1 MHPYL
6 LKEVIMNMI
15 PKKLHYCW
23 FGKKEKP
30 ALIKRCI
37 ESWKKYLPDFEIIEW
52 NEENF
57 DVVNSIE
64 FVKRNYLKKNYAY
77 VSDYVS
83 LYAIY
88 SQGGI
93 YLDTDCEIIRNLDDF
108 LCNEAFAG
116 MELDYMG
123 IGLFGAVAGHPWVEE
138 ILKYYQG
145 ITYEIG
151 GKEEIIGPY
160 IFTLISEE
168 HGFKKENVHQDLNNG
183 VHVYP
188 SEYFT
193 PKNWCNFNIN
203 LTKNSYAIHH
213 FYGSWVSLD
222 ARCNLLETH
231 IVALLKT
238 IDDLRVENTHL
249 KDSLTLITNNSD
261 TSRQET

>member
-1 MHPYL
+1 
-6 LKEVIMNMI
+6 MI

-23 FGKKEKP
+23 FGKGEKP
-30 ALIKRCI
+30 ALTKRCI
-37 ESWKKYLPDFEIIEW
+37 ESWKKYLSDYEIIEW

-64 FVKRNYLKKNYAY
+64 FVKRNYLKKHYSN
-77 VSDYVS
+77 VKDYVS
-83 LYAIY
+83 LYAIH

-93 YLDTDCEIIRNLDDF
+93 ALDTDCEIIKNLDDF
-108 LCNEAFAG
+108 LGNEAFAG
-116 MELDYMG
+116 IELDYMAAS
-123 IGLFGAVAGHPWVEE
+123 LFGAVAGHPWVEE

-151 GKEEIIGPY
+151 GNEEIIGPY
-160 IFTLISEE
+160 IYTLISEK
-168 HGFKKENVHQDLNNG
+168 HGFKKENVHQVLDNG

-203 LTKNSYAIHH
+203 LTKNTCAIHH
-213 FYGSWVSLD
+213 FNGSWVSLD
-222 ARCNLLETH
+222 ARCNVLESH

-238 IDDLRVENTHL
+238 IDDLTVENTHL
-249 KDSLTLITNNSD
+249 KDSLALITNNSG